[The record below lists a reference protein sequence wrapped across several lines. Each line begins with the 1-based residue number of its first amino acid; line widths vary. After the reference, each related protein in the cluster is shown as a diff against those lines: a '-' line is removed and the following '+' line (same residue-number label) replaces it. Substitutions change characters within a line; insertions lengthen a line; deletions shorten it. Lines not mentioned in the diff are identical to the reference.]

1 MIACQELSPEVGT
14 AAACRALD
22 IARPTFYRRLGS
34 STEKAS
40 GTRPTP
46 PRALSAIE
54 RQEVLDVLHT
64 DRFVDRAPTEV
75 YASLLDEGT
84 YLCSVRTM
92 YRILDEAGEVRERRD
107 QARHPQYKAP
117 ELLATGPNQVWS
129 WDITKLL
136 GPVKWTYFYLYVIL
150 DIFSR
155 YVVGWMIAPGESAA
169 LAKRLIGVTCEKQN
183 VAPGQLTIH
192 ADRGS
197 SMRSKAVAL
206 MLADLGVTKTH
217 SRPHVS
223 DDNPYSESQFKTL
236 KYRPG
241 FPDRFG
247 SIEDAR
253 AFCQDFFAWYNGE
266 HRHSGIGLLTPE
278 TVHYGKAELATSQR
292 QLVLA
297 AAFEAHQERFVRGTP
312 RPPQLSE
319 AAWINKPKTRSDD
332 SDSSATQGSVP
343 IERVPGHEPSGDH
356 RSSGA
361 REANSSDPAREVAR
375 NSTKFDEQVS
385 QNY

>member
-1 MIACQELSPEVGT
+1 
-14 AAACRALD
+14 
-22 IARPTFYRRLGS
+22 
-34 STEKAS
+34 
-40 GTRPTP
+40 
-46 PRALSAIE
+46 
-54 RQEVLDVLHT
+54 
-64 DRFVDRAPTEV
+64 
-75 YASLLDEGT
+75 
-84 YLCSVRTM
+84 
-92 YRILDEAGEVRERRD
+92 
-107 QARHPQYKAP
+107 
-117 ELLATGPNQVWS
+117 
-129 WDITKLL
+129 
-136 GPVKWTYFYLYVIL
+136 
-150 DIFSR
+150 
-155 YVVGWMIAPGESAA
+155 
-169 LAKRLIGVTCEKQN
+169 
-183 VAPGQLTIH
+183 
-192 ADRGS
+192 
-197 SMRSKAVAL
+197 
-206 MLADLGVTKTH
+206 
-217 SRPHVS
+217 
-223 DDNPYSESQFKTL
+223 
-236 KYRPG
+236 
-241 FPDRFG
+241 RFG